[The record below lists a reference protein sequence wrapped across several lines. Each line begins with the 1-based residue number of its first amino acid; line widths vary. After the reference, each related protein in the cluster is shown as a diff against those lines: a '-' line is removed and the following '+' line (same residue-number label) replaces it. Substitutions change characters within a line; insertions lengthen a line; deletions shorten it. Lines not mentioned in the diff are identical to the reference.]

1 MKSETPASTDQPPRI
16 TLGQA
21 LPTWCRIAALSFGG
35 PTAQIAVMHRI
46 LVDEKKWVGETR
58 FLHALNFCM
67 LIPGPEAQQLATY
80 IGWLMHGV
88 RGALVAGLLFILPG
102 FVAILALSMIYVT
115 WHEVPAVE
123 AVFFG
128 LKAAILAVVLQA
140 VIRIGSRVL
149 KTRALLGVAAA
160 AFVAIFFL
168 HLPFPLV
175 ILGAAVIGLV
185 GNRIWPAS
193 FPVLPAH
200 GKQAANGKDVE
211 HHIEPGEQVSPEI
224 LAVKPTVMR
233 TLAIAALW
241 LLIWWLPIIAVAL
254 FFGVQSVYATEG
266 IFFSKAALVTF
277 GGAYAVLPYIGQQ
290 AVERYHWLS
299 APQMLDGLGLAET
312 TPGPLIMVVQ
322 FVGFLGAYHAAELDP
337 AHPLPPLTAG
347 ILGSVITVWAT
358 FAPCFLYIMTG
369 ARWVE
374 RLRRNRAL
382 TAALSA
388 VTAAVVGVVLNLA
401 IWFAIKALFHKVQSS
416 SFTIGGW
423 ALRFEWPVWST
434 ISWGSV
440 LCLTVAAV
448 IIFGLRRNIFIA
460 LGAGIAVGVVWFSL
474 LGTR

>member
-1 MKSETPASTDQPPRI
+1 VSEEVIESRV
-16 TLGQA
+16 TLQQA
-21 LPTWCRIAALSFGG
+21 LPVWGRIAALSFGG

-46 LVDEKKWVGETR
+46 LVDEKKWVSEPR

-67 LIPGPEAQQLATY
+67 LLPGPEAQQLATY
-80 IGWLMHGV
+80 IGWLMHGT
-88 RGALVAGLLFILPG
+88 RGALTAGLLFILPG
-102 FVAILALSMIYVT
+102 FVSILALSIVYVT
-115 WHEVPAVE
+115 WHQVPAVE
-123 AVFFG
+123 AILFG

-149 KTRALLGVAAA
+149 KTRALLAVAAA

-168 HLPFPLV
+168 HVPFPLV

-185 GNRIWPAS
+185 GNRLWPAS
-193 FPVLPAH
+193 FPVMQAH
-200 GKQAANGKDVE
+200 GKTTNDQDLD
-211 HHIEPGEQVSPEI
+211 HHIEAGEQVSPEI
-224 LAVKPTVMR
+224 LAVQPTVAR
-233 TLAIAALW
+233 TLMIALVW
-241 LLIWWLPIIAVAL
+241 LAIWWLPIIAIAL
-254 FFGVQSVYATEG
+254 LFGMQSVYATEG

-290 AVERYHWLS
+290 AVERYHWLTT
-299 APQMLDGLGLAET
+299 PQMLDGLGLAET

-322 FVGFLGAYHAAELDP
+322 FVGFLGAYHAAALDP
-337 AHPLPPLTAG
+337 THPLPPIAAG

-401 IWFAIKALFHKVQSS
+401 IWFAIQALFQQTERR
-416 SFTIGGW
+416 SFSLAGW
-423 ALRFEWPVWST
+423 PLHFEWPVWST

-440 LCLTVAAV
+440 LCLAVAAL
-448 IIFGLRRNIFIA
+448 IIFVLKRNIFIA
-460 LGAGIAVGVVWFSL
+460 LAAGVAVGAIWFSQF
-474 LGTR
+474 GPR